1 MKLVVTGGAGFI
13 GSNYLLNLISRRDIP
28 YLEIVII
35 DNLTYSGTLDN
46 IETIVKDSRVNFIE
60 GDICDVNLVRKH
72 LTGVDQIVHFAAES
86 HVDRS
91 IHSSEQFIKTNVQGT
106 HTLLEAFKENRNG
119 TFLHVSTDEVY
130 GSINEGKWSENFGLS
145 PNSPYSA
152 SKASSDLIAL
162 AFHRTYGLD
171 IRVSRCCNNFGPR
184 QYPEK
189 LIPLLITNIIRGK
202 KLPIYGNGLNVRE
215 WIHVDDHCD
224 ALNKILESGKPGEI
238 YNIGTTNEQSNIEIA
253 NLILKIMGKSPDL
266 IAYVEDRA
274 GHDFRYALD
283 TTKARNELGFSP
295 KKDFAEAIQ
304 ETVKWYLENQQ
315 WWESKVIN

>member
-46 IETIVKDSRVNFIE
+46 IDTIVKDSRVNFIE

-72 LTGVDQIVHFAAES
+72 LAGVDQIVHFAAES